1 MIIFAIQVVI
11 VAGVGMMVSIYNS
24 MNERR
29 QEIAIMRALGAR
41 RSTVMSIILLESI
54 LLSLGGGALGALIGH
69 LAIGALAPLIM
80 SYANVMIRPWDF
92 QLAELILI
100 PGLAGLASIVGY
112 LPAVVAYRTDVAQS
126 LQS

>member
-1 MIIFAIQVVI
+1 
-11 VAGVGMMVSIYNS
+11 

-29 QEIAIMRALGAR
+29 QEIAIRRALGAR

-100 PGLAGLASIVGY
+100 RRLFARRGRVSHRRRAIASV
-112 LPAVVAYRTDVAQS
+112 LTRRVPS
-126 LQS
+126 LL